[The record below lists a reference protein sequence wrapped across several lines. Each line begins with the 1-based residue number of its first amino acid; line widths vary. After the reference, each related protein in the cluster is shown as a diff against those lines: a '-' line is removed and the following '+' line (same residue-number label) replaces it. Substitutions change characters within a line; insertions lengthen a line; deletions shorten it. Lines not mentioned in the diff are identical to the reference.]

1 MIRCLEKIHFRVTE
15 ARNWF
20 AIDWLLY
27 NLKFSHRFSTTTN
40 FTFNAF
46 GLNASR
52 NALGFRTNRVDQV
65 DSLEERD
72 LIKGDFNNFGF
83 EARLLHEYQ
92 LFSKNAILLVG
103 SKFYKSNNTAEQG
116 PGSNGSDANFDFQLD
131 DLSKLSQTNPTYTY
145 PNLNISGFRRKYN
158 ISQRKT
164 IDHPRSKS
172 RIYKNRE

>member
-1 MIRCLEKIHFRVTE
+1 MDENPFQSNRS
-15 ARNWF
+15 RNWF

-27 NLKFSHRFSTTTN
+27 NLKFSHRIFKQQQILQ
-40 FTFNAF
+40 FNAF

-92 LFSKNAILLVG
+92 LFSKNATLLVG

-116 PGSNGSDANFDFQLD
+116 PGSNGSDANFNFQLD
-131 DLSKLSQTNPTYTY
+131 DYPNYQNQSNYTY
-145 PNLNISGFRRKYN
+145 PNLNITGFRRKYY

-164 IDHPRSKS
+164 IDHPGF
-172 RIYKNRE
+172 